1 MAGDE
6 IHADLGSTVFMAINI
21 WAANQAL
28 GNLARHASITFE
40 EMAHVIAKT
49 TIPFLPVIRHK
60 ASNLVET
67 GGIPSLSNQLGSRQN
82 RVGIDIP
89 KDRWQR

>member
-6 IHADLGSTVFMAINI
+6 IDADLGGTVFIAINI
-21 WAANQAL
+21 WTANQPL
-28 GNLARHASITFE
+28 GHLARHGRITFK

-49 TIPFLPVIRHK
+49 AIPFLPVIRNET
-60 ASNLVET
+60 ADLVKT
-67 GGIPSLSNQLGSRQN
+67 GGIPSLSNQLGSRQD